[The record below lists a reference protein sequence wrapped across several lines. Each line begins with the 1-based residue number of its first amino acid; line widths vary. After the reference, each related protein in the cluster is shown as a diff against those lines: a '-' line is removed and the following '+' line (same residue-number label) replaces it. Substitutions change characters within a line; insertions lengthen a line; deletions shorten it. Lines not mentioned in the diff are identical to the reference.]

1 MRPPPLASTAAY
13 RPMQTATGLIKQEK
27 NLNEHAMPN
36 LFKAQN
42 GRPELQAY
50 EQVDP
55 HLAH

>member
-1 MRPPPLASTAAY
+1 
-13 RPMQTATGLIKQEK
+13 MQTATGLIKQEK

-50 EQVDP
+50 EYIDP